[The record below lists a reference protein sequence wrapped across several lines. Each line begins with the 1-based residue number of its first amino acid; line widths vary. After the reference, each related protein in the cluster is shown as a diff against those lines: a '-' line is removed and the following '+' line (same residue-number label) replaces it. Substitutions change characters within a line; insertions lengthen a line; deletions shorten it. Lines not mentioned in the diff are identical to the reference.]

1 ADVPIADDSLA
12 IHQDRG
18 RPGPDAPALPDR
30 ELVVLHDRI
39 SDPEFL
45 RGVHD
50 TPVRLLPGEFRA
62 VHSDDREPVL
72 LVTLVPAPQLR
83 DHVLAVDSTEG
94 PELDQHDP
102 AAQARRGQ
110 GPAVDPALPCHF
122 RRRHTDT
129 NSLARG
135 GTRRQDPYEDERRD
149 PPHGY
154 CFFSIVLSPCIIL
167 SSFIMAFSSFFMS
180 SDFISPFIS
189 PFLSPFIIVSSD
201 VIGLSLFFGPSVWAT
216 DWPTTPGARRR
227 LRPPRCRASTRA
239 TPSASASAPSLKRG
253 SAQLRGD

>member
-1 ADVPIADDSLA
+1 ADVPMADDSLA

-94 PELDQHDP
+94 PELDEHDP

-110 GPAVDPALPCHF
+110 GPAVDPALACHV
-122 RRRHTDT
+122 RRRRTDT

-135 GTRRQDPYEDERRD
+135 GTRREARRQDPYEDERRD

-167 SSFIMAFSSFFMS
+167 SSFIIAFSSIFMS
-180 SDFISPFIS
+180 SDFMSPFIPS
-189 PFLSPFIIVSSD
+189 VFIVSLDFVLSPVFIVSSFFM
-201 VIGLSLFFGPSVWAT
+201 LSWAT
-216 DWPTTPGARRR
+216 DSPTPPARPNTM
-227 LRPPRCRASTRA
+227 PPTAITTA
-239 TPSASASAPSLKRG
+239 APR
-253 SAQLRGD
+253 